1 MIVRQ
6 YVSCVE
12 CGTTHCLR
20 IGLGSEP
27 KQTHSFACR
36 SCGQEMG
43 LRLELGS
50 GWVLRDNTV
59 AAEED
64 AEAPIV
70 NLHPS
75 FVFSKAEIGSP
86 DAFPSIEFGSDMVR
100 AAIAARVRDG
110 LPPDLPNMA
119 QDEPRRAR
127 ITEEWGQL
135 RAAWSLHR
143 NGKVDLVEKRRAGFI
158 PTAGYSDPP
167 DTLAD
172 WVFQFAQSLVAPCF
186 DEQFEALFQ
195 QLLIAKDKEDFGR
208 FVKHFGDDLSSDHG
222 RRHFETAKA
231 YFAAFSEFSQV
242 HYLVTSGVPVGG
254 EHAAASTNF
263 DTTRMFYGNAFE
275 AFGANVEFLVCLN
288 NLAEDRPYDQLRNIT
303 LSAYRQT
310 DKAGRCNAV
319 ADNVAMAAICKE
331 FDNQVRNAS
340 HHGGMVFDRASGV
353 IEYRAG
359 KGGQGDVRSMGYA
372 AYLARCTQIFA
383 QLAVLMRLEILVAN
397 EYGVRLPL

>member
-1 MIVRQ
+1 
-6 YVSCVE
+6 
-12 CGTTHCLR
+12 
-20 IGLGSEP
+20 
-27 KQTHSFACR
+27 
-36 SCGQEMG
+36 MG

-50 GWVLRDNTV
+50 GWVLQENTV
-59 AAEED
+59 AAKED
-64 AEAPIV
+64 AKAPIV

-75 FVFSKAEIGSP
+75 FVFPKAEIGSP
-86 DAFPSIEFGSDMVR
+86 FAFPSIEFGSDMVR
-100 AAIAARVRDG
+100 AAIAARVRSG
-110 LPPDLPNMA
+110 LSPDLPKVA

-127 ITEEWGQL
+127 ITEEWDHL

-158 PTAGYSDPP
+158 PTAGYVDPP

-172 WVFQFAQSLVAPCF
+172 WVFQFAQGLGAPCF
-186 DEQFEALFQ
+186 DEHFEALFQ
-195 QLLIAKDKEDFGR
+195 QLLIAKDKGDFGR
-208 FVKHFGDDLSSDHG
+208 FVKHFGDDMSSDHG
-222 RRHFETAKA
+222 RRHFEMAKA

-242 HYLVTSGVPVGG
+242 HHLVTSGVPVGE

-263 DTTRMFYGNAFE
+263 DATRMFYGNAFE

-288 NLAEDRPYDQLRNIT
+288 NLVEDRPYDQLKNIT
-303 LSAYRQT
+303 LSTYRQT
-310 DKAGRCNAV
+310 DKAGRCNAI

-353 IEYRAG
+353 IQYRAG

-372 AYLARCTQIFA
+372 AYLARCTQLFV
-383 QLAVLMRLEILVAN
+383 QLSVLMRLEILVAN